1 MLSWHNLR
9 YCCDILLE
17 GLSNTT
23 IVSDKISRL
32 RTEFTIQA
40 LNFTMQEFHSLD
52 HEEIYTTIRN
62 KFVDECSPGA

>member
-1 MLSWHNLR
+1 MDNEWQIMCGMLSWHNLR

-52 HEEIYTTIRN
+52 HE
-62 KFVDECSPGA
+62 